1 LKKLLLI
8 LLLYYSHLYA
18 LDTKSTLNIYH
29 ELFTSLLGNKKIIVY
44 TKDKELRHVFES
56 SNKIVL
62 CDNINEAT
70 IILISSTS
78 GLIPINE
85 KLLNSVLHPIVFATD
100 YRLLKRSNSIIGA
113 FYWKK
118 GRSQLLFIKH
128 RLNKYDIHLP
138 PKYRAFMV
146 DEL

>member
-29 ELFTSLLGNKKIIVY
+29 ELFTSLLSNKKIIVY

-62 CDNINEAT
+62 CDSIKEAT
-70 IILISSTS
+70 IILISSIS
-78 GLIPINE
+78 GLAPIDE
-85 KLLNSVLHPIVFATD
+85 ELLNGALHPIVFATD